1 MARKSKT
8 QSAANVPATIEAPAQ
23 IVVPSQDVVMLA
35 PVATLADPIM
45 ADDMKAIQLGAP
57 AWVEPRTKTT
67 QERPWAFYL
76 VRKSGGSKSAHQIR
90 ESGYAESCCPWMP
103 SAALF
108 AETGNPYPSHIDAPG
123 NVVSSPKFNHYRA
136 FAVLGHVVF
145 NYLSQSEALV
155 SAEGLYYDTDVV
167 EETARLVGKP
177 INKPAAAED
186 NYILNALTCI
196 LRELELC
203 GGHVMA
209 LGSKRDRKTM
219 WKPLAQALA

>member
-8 QSAANVPATIEAPAQ
+8 QPPAQVPAIVEAPAQ
-23 IVVPSQDVVMLA
+23 VPSQDVVLPA
-35 PVATLADPIM
+35 VAQLGKPQM
-45 ADDMKAIQLGAP
+45 ADDMKAVQLGADDW
-57 AWVEPRTKTT
+57 AEERTRIT
-67 QERPWAFYL
+67 QTRPWAFYL
-76 VRKSGGSKSAHQIR
+76 VRKSGESKSTHQIR
-90 ESGYAESCCPWMP
+90 ASGYAESCNPYMP

-108 AETGNPYPSHIDAPG
+108 AETGNPYPANLDAAG

-136 FAVLGHVVF
+136 FAVLGHVIF
-145 NYLSQSEALV
+145 DKLSHSDAAV
-155 SAEGLYYDTDVV
+155 SAESLYYDTDVV
-167 EETARLVGKP
+167 EAAAKLIGKP

-186 NYILNALTCI
+186 NYILNAITCI